1 VAAKTAA
8 DDEGAVTIPTTMRAA
23 RIHGFGSPDV
33 LVVED
38 LPVPELEPGEVL
50 VEVHGASVNGADLEL
65 RRSGFDGY
73 YAPPRTL
80 GLDVCGVV
88 RAVADDVERLAIG
101 DRVHGRRSSAARGTY
116 STYAALDAGDLVVVP
131 DRIDDVT
138 AAAVPLVGL
147 AAWQSVVEV
156 GRATRGERVLIH
168 GAGGGVGHLAVQ
180 FALHRGAHVI
190 ASDAAEA
197 HDLLERLGATEIYD
211 FRATDVIAAVGT
223 VDLVID
229 PVGGPVTDTSLAALD
244 TGGRLVT
251 LVGEPDEEAA
261 RARGATATS
270 IDSWMDR
277 DHLAH
282 IDQLLVAGE
291 VTVEI
296 ADVLPLEQA
305 ARAHELAESASV
317 HGKIVLDPRR

>member
-1 VAAKTAA
+1 
-8 DDEGAVTIPTTMRAA
+8 VTIPTTMRAA
-23 RIHGFGSPDV
+23 RIHAFGGPDM

-73 YAPPRTL
+73 YSPPRTL

-88 RAVADDVERLAIG
+88 RAVADDVEGLAVG
-101 DRVHGRRSSAARGTY
+101 DRVHGRRASAARGTY
-116 STYAALDAGDLVVVP
+116 STYAAVDAGDLVVVP
-131 DRIDDVT
+131 DGIDDVT

-156 GRATRGERVLIH
+156 GRAAPGERVLIH
-168 GAGGGVGHLAVQ
+168 GAGGGVGHLATQ
-180 FALHRGAHVI
+180 FALHLGAHVI
-190 ASDAAEA
+190 ASDAA
-197 HDLLERLGATEIYD
+197 DVQPLLERLGVTEIYD
-211 FRATDVIAAVGT
+211 FRSTDVIDAVGT

-229 PVGGPVTDTSLAALD
+229 PVGGPVTDASLAALGA
-244 TGGRLVT
+244 GGRLVT

-277 DHLAH
+277 GHLAR
-282 IDQLLVAGE
+282 IDELVLAGE
-291 VTVEI
+291 VTVEV
-296 ADVLPLEQA
+296 AEVLPLEQA
-305 ARAHELAESASV
+305 SRAHELAESASV
-317 HGKIVLDPRR
+317 HGKVVLDPRR